1 MIVDKKGLIVVYDC
15 SFKDNNC
22 DKLPSNELDDDGNR
36 VEKYVDVQVTDK
48 AFIQQT
54 FLGASIMDFSVSLG
68 LNSASST
75 LSLRLVEDDLN
86 YGTETRKY
94 RLRDAVSEG
103 YHPWNR
109 NAFPEGLVFN
119 TALNHIIKYDDDDGS
134 PIGYPNYGVL
144 PVGELP
150 DGDNS
155 NVKLDTNGAKGD
167 IFFPPKTGDPVFFKY
182 YLPKELK
189 EECVKEETESSA
201 KVFDDETY
209 GVCKK
214 TDKADAEEMTQE
226 VKDGNG
232 NSPDNEEDC
241 AEVGGT
247 WDEDS
252 SKCNIGLNKTECE
265 EQGGHWVPKSRNL
278 GCDAAFEF
286 NGIFKKYEKTYG
298 TSGVVYN
305 LEVTDPRSLLENTT
319 VILKD
324 VAHRTAPAD
333 AWVTY
338 DSLRKRE
345 RGFKGQANVLNVF
358 GYYESVNFGN
368 SAVNDAGF
376 VWYDHERKLKKENGQ
391 ELINP
396 YQTEHEGW
404 GILSALDTML
414 NNHYWSEFDDDQL
427 PPGKESWGVTWF
439 ASGHNGFGGD
449 RLFSEYVANGE
460 PFGGPLYY
468 GHDDRANTDP
478 APLAERHRNPYI
490 LKHGSR
496 DYVHMHRYKVDL
508 TDLAELSMD
517 KNRGECLDQNGI
529 EMDVPEYDFFYK
541 DKPEKWRCEH
551 AGGLW
556 KDAGTLPF
564 DFRINADKISL
575 LSLIEQVCTSAGA
588 DFFVSLERPDRN
600 AKKEENFSGVI
611 KVTPIFRNRSLVNPV
626 QSSDIITKFEEKN
639 YLSAGIDLALD
650 KEKPLGPFTRP
661 LFEKGHPKYDKDQRQ
676 SILSSASLGYEF
688 GDPKTGIILYGAK
701 RTRMVGVTHLGD
713 RGFDPYYN
721 YSSFFKPS
729 ELFTPGPRVS
739 GFPATDLAYEY
750 LPSTEVDGVT
760 LRHQTLN
767 RLVAKNG
774 KVDAYR
780 DGFYEM
786 ENELTEQEPEWI
798 DGVKT
803 MVDVTYAGYTW
814 NDYGDEYESKGSC
827 SDDQYDNKES
837 CEAVEGNTWKTES
850 YSLSNIQSLF
860 KDYER
865 SGAHYSNDNYLPF
878 YHWKDFQFGSVSIE
892 GADPDDAFEDKT
904 FLPEQLNR
912 INSKFIRDRVEAAG
926 SCQVSSFQDG
936 DETVDLDTQETCE
949 LYGLCG
955 EDNDVPMIEADCDAI
970 EGEHEWTQL
979 KWTPQNG
986 SARSGYL
993 DIYPCWGFEQKVLEH
1008 GTYSNAFDDII
1019 DIKVE
1024 QEPIKGM
1031 YWDDDP
1037 YRDFHPSEG
1046 IFSVFEFYNPGLGQ
1060 CIKIS
1065 CDKNAD
1071 SAKCFS
1077 NEGDE
1082 ILTIGEEDAQE
1093 ETCTAAGTC
1102 QKRKFIVETDDS
1114 PEPLSNLDT
1123 KEACEAE
1130 KYDDGTSKNEWI
1142 SVNKWVNVGDVIDA
1156 IFTDETAAIKV
1167 CETYGGK
1174 NNTVFKEFANNE
1186 TLCTCD
1192 PLQSYRERKPIE
1204 IGITDVFHYTIPAN
1218 LTGPASYCQTGW
1230 RDADPSLVDYLDFS
1244 ESGGDPNADPAV
1256 PPKVTVTVNDVKAFV
1271 PKFKW
1276 ESFCTINS
1284 TCTASDGSEVTE
1296 LHTNELGTG
1305 NEIHKQKGGCE
1316 KACFE
1321 AGQCIDPE
1329 SNNII
1334 ELTEEECKDPY
1345 VWELPDN
1352 GEPIVA
1358 YFLVDFQGGTNP
1370 DKEKRGM
1377 PASKAKTPKAFE
1389 GSFSTGNNDI
1399 VQLVLDETTCVES
1412 LAGVNTNK
1420 KYQYVPIN
1428 SSGEIAAEG
1437 EENKFSSTGG
1447 PYSAK
1452 CDAMSLHSPYYEQCL
1467 HTEGEFEGLPAKYQ
1481 KVDQCLEA
1489 KLKGEKVDWKL
1500 NEIPDTIE
1508 DHYYGKVVERADH
1521 PEPGYIAPRYRI
1533 TKGNCITEV
1542 EVEGGEEGE
1551 TSEQTTIAEID
1562 DTYRPKTKRDPKYSI
1577 AQDCYKATGGKGKID
1592 YSEVD
1597 KALEHL
1603 WQPRTATIPIRI
1615 EGYGGASPTTNEIG
1629 AETNQFDLH
1638 MSLNGDSRY
1647 YMATVTELRHAAI
1660 SFESW
1665 KSYLRAFA
1673 PHLPCYMYAK
1683 NPFFSSVWSGLCP
1696 VVHKE
1701 IKMGIGRASVDALR
1715 SIASG
1720 LSRGLPEM
1728 TFSDAQNHLVSK
1740 KGDAEKLSGAVK
1752 KKKGELTDY
1761 EESKMQLDMAY
1772 KAVRDVATNFYGRKF
1787 LVPLPVIP
1795 PKENFCSGYG
1805 AKKDEDASSGESLLE
1820 KDVRYDNQE
1829 DCEAAGFEWGAHP
1842 DLSKM
1847 LNSSKTTEDKNNW
1860 EIVNSAW
1867 PGGEVNLKNDDNGS
1881 YPTNLNF
1888 WNDDGNLRAFAV
1900 FPEKITNRMNEQ
1912 TQDVG
1917 FNNYDPEKIQMTN
1930 YKILEDF
1937 ENIDDLEIKKLADA
1951 FGGKV
1956 YVEIDVDPKIY
1967 WLHDRSYTERYLGQQ
1982 YFMHETG
1989 NVTPNGT
1996 VFRSSPDGFNEK
2008 RPVHHYVKIGTE
2020 TAKTVVDDRSI
2031 WSLHDLNDPEAGKT
2045 TGICLDSDGAE
2056 VLENDPPLTKDTC
2069 EQTEGNEWYPANTIT
2084 QTNVGESGPKRPYA
2098 LITLPEKIFYQE
2110 NDRVKKTSGNP
2121 FETQTEPAFKLG
2133 FEVPLSE
2140 TKNSKDLFLAWTYQQ
2155 IDDNSVALRNIERIL
2170 NNRTIHSVGGI
2181 DVDRASMIAAA
2192 MKPWHASIPQESNL
2206 YRWGPWVTDFGFG
2219 RTEFDIDTSYH
2230 PAAFG
2235 GEKILYKAA
2244 SDHIYATK
2252 ENHIRKSFESG
2263 SVTLASGPEHKLGSQ
2278 AKFDFPTEVNGQV
2291 INFDHTL
2298 GAYVTDIA
2306 VDVGENGISTRYGF
2320 NSQSRFGDLQAIYE
2334 ERLRKSQKDMI
2345 RNLKKQEED
2354 QRRTKRN
2361 IKEFKD

>member
-1 MIVDKKGLIVVYDC
+1 MTIPQEKLKVIYDC
-15 SFKDNNC
+15 GHKDNDC
-22 DKLPSNELDDDGNR
+22 TKATDPATGEAAEGDA
-36 VEKYVDVQVTDK
+36 YVDPQIKDRD
-48 AFIQQT
+48 FIQQT

-68 LNSASST
+68 LNSATST

-86 YGTETRKY
+86 YGTQVRRY
-94 RLRDAVSEG
+94 QLRDAVSEG
-103 YHPWNR
+103 YHAWNR

-119 TALNHIIKYDDDDGS
+119 PELNHIIGQDDQGND
-134 PIGYPNYGVL
+134 IGYPNYGVL
-144 PVGELP
+144 PIGQLP
-150 DGDNS
+150 DGDNF
-155 NVKLDTNGAKGD
+155 NVGLNVQGAKGD

-182 YLPKELK
+182 YLPKDLRED
-189 EECVKEETESSA
+189 CVREETESSR
-201 KVFDDETY
+201 KVFDVQTY
-209 GVCKK
+209 GVCQTTKDDE
-214 TDKADAEEMTQE
+214 TEMTQE
-226 VKDGNG
+226 VKDENG
-232 NSPDNEEDC
+232 NSPSNEEDC
-241 AEVGGT
+241 AEAGGT
-247 WDEDS
+247 WDG
-252 SKCNIGLNKTECE
+252 SKCNTSLTKDECE
-265 EQGGHWVPKSRNL
+265 EKGGHWVEKSRTL
-278 GCDAAFEF
+278 GCDGAFEF

-305 LEVTDPRSLLENTT
+305 VEVTDPRTLLENTT

-333 AWVTY
+333 AWVTP
-338 DSLRKRE
+338 DSERRRE
-345 RGFKGQANVLNVF
+345 KGFKGQSNVLNVF
-358 GYYESVNFGN
+358 GYYESVNLGN

-376 VWYDHERKLKKENGQ
+376 VWYDHKKKLKKENGQ
-391 ELINP
+391 ELISP
-396 YQTEHEGW
+396 YRSRHEGW

-414 NNHYWSEFDDDQL
+414 NHHYWSEFDNDELGIDDVAL
-427 PPGKESWGVTWF
+427 VS
-439 ASGHNGFGGD
+439 SGMEAFGGD
-449 RLFSEYVANGE
+449 NLFSEYVANGE

-478 APLAERHRNPYI
+478 APLGKRSRNPYI
-490 LKHGSR
+490 LKYGSR
-496 DYVHMHRYKVDL
+496 SHIHIHRYKVDL
-508 TDLAELSMD
+508 TDLAELSID
-517 KNRGECLDQNGI
+517 RNPGVCIDSAGNEIDP
-529 EMDVPEYDFFYK
+529 PEYPGFYK
-541 DKPEKWRCEH
+541 DKPIKWRCENG
-551 AGGLW
+551 GGLW
-556 KDAGTLPF
+556 QDAGTLPF
-564 DFRINADKISL
+564 DFRVNADRISL
-575 LSLIEQVCTSAGA
+575 LSLIEQVCSAAGA

-600 AKKEENFSGVI
+600 VKKEENFSGVI

-626 QSSDIITKFEEKN
+626 QSENIIAKFKERN
-639 YLSAGIDLALD
+639 YLSAAIDLALD
-650 KEKPLGPFTRP
+650 KEKPLGPFTKP

-688 GDPKTGIILYGAK
+688 GDPKTGVVLYGAK
-701 RTRMVGVTHLGD
+701 RTRVVGVTHLGD

-721 YSSFFKPS
+721 YNSFFRPYNVTDPNR
-729 ELFTPGPRVS
+729 LTTG

-760 LRHQTLN
+760 LRHQTLK
-767 RLVAKNG
+767 RLVASNG
-774 KVDAYR
+774 KVDVYR
-780 DGFYEM
+780 DDFYEM
-786 ENELTEQEPEWI
+786 ENEKTEQEPAWV

-814 NDYGDEYESKGSC
+814 NDYGDEYESLGSC

-837 CEAVEGNTWKTES
+837 CESVEGNTWKEES

-860 KDYER
+860 KDYQR

-878 YHWKDFQFGSVSIE
+878 YHWKDFQVGGVSVEDANS
-892 GADPDDAFEDKT
+892 DDNENIEDKT

-912 INSKFIRDRVEAAG
+912 INSKFIRDRVKAAG
-926 SCQVSSFQDG
+926 SCEVSSFQNG
-936 DETVDLDTQETCE
+936 DETVDLGTQETCE
-949 LYGLCG
+949 LYGFCG
-955 EDNDVPMIEADCDAI
+955 EDNPDPMTEADCDAL

-993 DIYPCWGFEQKVLEH
+993 DIYPCWGFEQKVLEY
-1008 GTYSNAFDDII
+1008 GFYSNAFDDII

-1065 CDKNAD
+1065 CNKNAD
-1071 SAKCFS
+1071 ADKCFS

-1082 ILTIGEEDAQE
+1082 ILTIGEEPATE

-1102 QKRKFIVETDDS
+1102 QVIGGTEENNDEANS
-1114 PEPLSNLDT
+1114 SQHNS
-1123 KEACEAE
+1123 KEECLAE
-1130 KYDDGTSKNEWI
+1130 KNGDGTPKNEWVT
-1142 SVNKWVNVGDVIDA
+1142 VNKWVKDGDVIDE
-1156 IFTDETAAIKV
+1156 IFTDDSAAAKV
-1167 CETYGGK
+1167 CAVYGGE
-1174 NNTVFKEFANNE
+1174 NNTVFEPFGNKDK
-1186 TLCTCD
+1186 LCTCD
-1192 PLQSYRERKPIE
+1192 PLSPFRNEEFAY
-1204 IGITDVFHYTIPAN
+1204 TDPEYLTSFAN
-1218 LTGPASYCQTGW
+1218 DCQTGW
-1230 RDADPSLVDYLDFS
+1230 RDADASLVDFLTFS
-1244 ESGGDPNADPAV
+1244 GEAGEEL
-1256 PPKVTVTVNDVKAFV
+1256 VTVNDVKAFI

-1276 ESFCTINS
+1276 ESFCTLNT
-1284 TCTASDGSEVTE
+1284 TCMASDGTEVKE
-1296 LHTNELGTG
+1296 LYTNQLGVG

-1316 KACFE
+1316 KGCFE
-1321 AGQCIDPE
+1321 AGVCTDQAGNVMELSEEDCVNPYTWTPP
-1329 SNNII
+1329 NNV
-1334 ELTEEECKDPY
+1334 D
-1345 VWELPDN
+1345 
-1352 GEPIVA
+1352 PIVA
-1358 YFLVDFQGGTNP
+1358 YFLVDYDKEGNP
-1370 DKEKRGM
+1370 DEQKRGM
-1377 PASKAKTPKAFE
+1377 PASKAKTPEAFQ

-1399 VQLVLDETTCVES
+1399 VQLVLDETTCTS
-1412 LAGVNTNK
+1412 TLPGINTNK
-1420 KYQYVPIN
+1420 NYQYVPIN

-1452 CDAMSLHSPYYEQCL
+1452 CDAMSMHSPYYKQCL

-1481 KVDQCLEA
+1481 KVNECLEA
-1489 KLKGEKVDWKL
+1489 QLKGEKVDWKI
-1500 NEIPDTIE
+1500 NDTAFPVR
-1508 DHYYGKVVERADH
+1508 DPYYFKTVELADH
-1521 PEPGYIAPRYRI
+1521 PDPGYIVPRYRI
-1533 TKGNCITEV
+1533 KKGKCIDENGEEVETEV
-1542 EVEGGEEGE
+1542 
-1551 TSEQTTIAEID
+1551 D
-1562 DTYRPKTKRDPKYSI
+1562 DTFRPKTRRDPDYSI
-1577 AQDCYKATGGKGKID
+1577 AQDCYKATGGKGKMD

-1597 KALEHL
+1597 EALKYL
-1603 WQPRTATIPIRI
+1603 WQPRTATIPIYI
-1615 EGYGGASPTTNEIG
+1615 EGYGGSASNELG
-1629 AETNQFDLH
+1629 GETNQFEEGIQ
-1638 MSLNGDSRY
+1638 LNGNDY

-1683 NPFFSSVWSGLCP
+1683 NPFFSSVWSDLCP
-1696 VVHKE
+1696 VLHKE
-1701 IKMGIGRASVDALR
+1701 VKMGIGRASVDSLR
-1715 SIASG
+1715 SVASG
-1720 LSRGLPEM
+1720 LSRGLAEM
-1728 TFSDAQNHLVSK
+1728 TFSDAQNHLMSK
-1740 KGDAEKLSGAVK
+1740 KGDAEKLRGAVK
-1752 KKKGELTDY
+1752 KEKGELTDY

-1772 KAVRDVATNFYGRKF
+1772 KAVREVATNFYGRKF
-1787 LVPLPVIP
+1787 LVPLPVVP
-1795 PKENFCSGYG
+1795 PKEDFCSGYSG
-1805 AKKDEDASSGESLLE
+1805 KEDVANILA

-1847 LNSSKTTEDKNNW
+1847 LNSSASTEDRNNW

-1867 PGGEVNLKNDDNGS
+1867 PGGEVNLKSDNNGS

-1888 WNDDGNLRAFAV
+1888 WSDDGNLRAFAV

-1912 TQDVG
+1912 TQSVG
-1917 FNNYDPEKIQMTN
+1917 FNNYDPEKIQTTK

-1937 ENIDDLEIKKLADA
+1937 ANIDDPQVKNLADA

-1967 WLHDRSYTERYLGQQ
+1967 WLHDRSYAERILGHQ

-1989 NVTPNGT
+1989 NVTLQN
-1996 VFRSSPDGFNEK
+1996 SPGEE
-2008 RPVHHYVKIGTE
+2008 RQLHAYAEIGTR

-2031 WSLHDLNDPEAGKT
+2031 WTFHDLNDPETGKT
-2045 TGICLDSDGAE
+2045 VGQCNDSEGNPLPE
-2056 VLENDPPLTKDTC
+2056 QDPPLTKDTC
-2069 EQTEGNEWYPANTIT
+2069 EQTEGNKWIAANSIF
-2084 QTNVGESGPKRPYA
+2084 QVDVGESGPKRPYA

-2110 NDRVKKTSGNP
+2110 NDRVKKAKDPSTA
-2121 FETQTEPAFKLG
+2121 ETEPAFKLG

-2140 TKNSKDLFLAWTYQQ
+2140 TKNSKDLFLAWTFQQ
-2155 IDDNSVALRNIERIL
+2155 TDNDAIALRNVERNL
-2170 NNRTIHSVGGI
+2170 NKRVLIPVGGI
-2181 DVDRASMIAAA
+2181 DVDRASMIPAA

-2235 GEKILYKAA
+2235 GEKTLYKAA
-2244 SDHIYATK
+2244 SDSIYATK

-2278 AKFDFPTEVNGQV
+2278 AKFDFPTEVNGQI

-2334 ERLRKSQKDMI
+2334 ERLRKSQRDLI
-2345 RNLKKQEED
+2345 RNLKRQEED

>member
-1 MIVDKKGLIVVYDC
+1 MTIPQEKLVVIYDC
-15 SFKDNNC
+15 SHEDNDC
-22 DKLPSNELDDDGNR
+22 TKATDPATGEAAEGDA
-36 VEKYVDVQVTDK
+36 YVDPQIKDRD
-48 AFIQQT
+48 FIQQT

-68 LNSASST
+68 LNSAAST

-86 YGTETRKY
+86 YGTEVRKY
-94 RLRDAVSEG
+94 LLRDAVSEG

-119 TALNHIIKYDDDDGS
+119 TELNHIIGQDDDGND
-134 PIGYPNYGVL
+134 IGYPNYGVL
-144 PVGELP
+144 PIGELP
-150 DGDNS
+150 DGDNFNVGL
-155 NVKLDTNGAKGD
+155 NVKGAKGD

-182 YLPKELK
+182 YLPKDLK
-189 EECVKEETESSA
+189 EDCVKEETESSR
-201 KVFDDETY
+201 KVFNVQTY
-209 GVCKK
+209 GVCQTTKDD
-214 TDKADAEEMTQE
+214 TTEMTQE
-226 VKDGNG
+226 VKDQNG
-232 NSPDNEEDC
+232 NSPSNEEDC
-241 AEVGGT
+241 AEAGGT
-247 WDEDS
+247 WDG
-252 SKCNIGLNKTECE
+252 SKCNTSLTKDECE
-265 EQGGHWVPKSRNL
+265 EKDGHWVEKSRTL
-278 GCDAAFEF
+278 GCDGAFEF
-286 NGIFKKYEKTYG
+286 NGIFKKYERTYG
-298 TSGVVYN
+298 TSGAIYN
-305 LEVTDPRSLLENTT
+305 IEVTDPRTLLENTT

-324 VAHRTAPAD
+324 VGHRTAPAD
-333 AWVTY
+333 AWVTP

-345 RGFKGQANVLNVF
+345 RGFKGQSNVLNVF
-358 GYYESVNFGN
+358 GYYESVNLGN

-376 VWYDHERKLKKENGQ
+376 VWYDHKRKLKKENGQ

-396 YQTEHEGW
+396 YRSKNAGW

-414 NNHYWSEFDDDQL
+414 NNHYWSEFDNDELSPSDVAL
-427 PPGKESWGVTWF
+427 VS
-439 ASGHNGFGGD
+439 SGMETFGGD
-449 RLFSEYVANGE
+449 GLFSEYVANGE

-478 APLAERHRNPYI
+478 APLAKRSRNPYM
-490 LKHGSR
+490 LKYGSR
-496 DYVHMHRYKVDL
+496 NHIHIHRYKVDL
-508 TDLAELSMD
+508 TDLAELSID
-517 KNRGECLDQNGI
+517 KNPGVCIDSAGN
-529 EMDVPEYDFFYK
+529 EMDPPEHSGFYK
-541 DKPEKWRCEH
+541 DRPIQWRCENG
-551 AGGLW
+551 GGLW
-556 KDAGTLPF
+556 QDAGTLPF
-564 DFRINADKISL
+564 DFRVNADKISL

-600 AKKEENFSGVI
+600 VKKEENFSGII
-611 KVTPIFRNRSLVNPV
+611 KITPIFRSRSLVNPV
-626 QSSDIITKFEEKN
+626 QSSDIITKFEQKN
-639 YLSAGIDLALD
+639 YLSAAIDLALD

-661 LFEKGHPKYDKDQRQ
+661 LFEKGHSKYDKDQRQ

-688 GDPKTGIILYGAK
+688 GDPKTGVVLYGAK

-721 YSSFFKPS
+721 YSSFFRPYNVTDPNS
-729 ELFTPGPRVS
+729 LTTG

-767 RLVAKNG
+767 RLVASNG
-774 KVDAYR
+774 KVDVYR
-780 DGFYEM
+780 DEFYEM
-786 ENELTEQEPEWI
+786 ENEKTEQEPAWV

-803 MVDVTYAGYTW
+803 MVDVTYKGYTW
-814 NDYGDEYESKGSC
+814 NDYGDEYESVGSC
-827 SDDQYDNKES
+827 SDDQYDTKAD
-837 CEAVEGNTWKTES
+837 CEENSATWKEES
-850 YSLSNIQSLF
+850 YLLSNVQSLF
-860 KDYER
+860 KDYQR

-878 YHWKDFQFGSVSIE
+878 YHWKDFQLGSVSVE
-892 GADPDDAFEDKT
+892 GENSDDNESTEDKT

-912 INSKFIRDRVEAAG
+912 INSKFVRDRVKAAG

-1060 CIKIS
+1060 CIRVS
-1065 CDKNAD
+1065 CNENANAD
-1071 SAKCFS
+1071 KCFS

-1082 ILTIGEEDAQE
+1082 IENIPAGDDAPATE

-1102 QKRKFIVETDDS
+1102 QVIGGTEDGNDEANS
-1114 PEPLSNLDT
+1114 SGHNT
-1123 KEACEAE
+1123 KEECLAQ
-1130 KYDDGTSKNEWI
+1130 KNGDGTPKNEWI
-1142 SVNKWVNVGDVIDA
+1142 STNKWVKDGDVIDA

-1167 CETYGGK
+1167 CETYGGE
-1174 NNTVFKEFANNE
+1174 NNTVFETFENKEK
-1186 TLCTCD
+1186 LCTCD
-1192 PLQSYRERKPIE
+1192 PLSPFRGGDFAY
-1204 IGITDVFHYTIPAN
+1204 TDTAYLMGVAN
-1218 LTGPASYCQTGW
+1218 ECQTGW
-1230 RDADPSLVDYLDFS
+1230 RDADPSLFD
-1244 ESGGDPNADPAV
+1244 GGDDGEQFLTFSGTDPE
-1256 PPKVTVTVNDVKAFV
+1256 TVVVKDVKAFV
-1271 PKFKW
+1271 PNFKW

-1284 TCTASDGSEVTE
+1284 TCTASDGSEVKE

-1321 AGQCIDPE
+1321 KGICIDG
-1329 SNNII
+1329 NQNILD
-1334 ELTEEECKDPY
+1334 EFTEEDPCRNAGH
-1345 VWELPDN
+1345 VWQNPNNNE
-1352 GEPIVA
+1352 GPIVA
-1358 YFLVDFQGGTNP
+1358 YFLVDY
-1370 DKEKRGM
+1370 DKEGDADQQKRGM
-1377 PASKAKTPKAFE
+1377 SASKDKTPEAFK
-1389 GSFSTGNNDI
+1389 GSFSTGNNGT
-1399 VQLVLDETTCVES
+1399 VQLVLDETTCISS
-1412 LAGVNTNK
+1412 LASANSSRLKG
-1420 KYQYVPIN
+1420 YQYIPID

-1437 EENKFSSTGG
+1437 EENKFSSIGG

-1452 CDAMSLHSPYYEQCL
+1452 CDAMSIHSPYYEQCL
-1467 HTEGEFEGLPAKYQ
+1467 HTEGEFEGLPTEYQ
-1481 KVDQCLEA
+1481 KVDECLEA
-1489 KLKGEKVDWKL
+1489 KLNGEKVDWKL
-1500 NEIPDTIE
+1500 NDTE
-1508 DHYYGKVVERADH
+1508 FPVKDHYYGKVVEAADH
-1521 PEPGYIAPRYRI
+1521 PEPGYIVPRYRI

-1542 EVEGGEEGE
+1542 QVQEGEEGEEGE
-1551 TSEQTTIAEID
+1551 TTEQTTIAEID
-1562 DTYRPKTKRDPKYSI
+1562 DTFRPKTRRDPNYSI
-1577 AQDCYKATGGKGKID
+1577 PQDCYKASSGKAKID

-1597 KALEHL
+1597 QALKHL

-1615 EGYGGASPTTNEIG
+1615 EGYGGSSSPTANEIG
-1629 AETNQFDLH
+1629 GETNQFEENIR
-1638 MSLNGDSRY
+1638 LNGSDY

-1696 VVHKE
+1696 VIHKE
-1701 IKMGIGRASVDALR
+1701 VKMGIGRASVDALR
-1715 SIASG
+1715 SVASG

-1728 TFSDAQNHLVSK
+1728 TFTEAQNHLVSK

-1752 KKKGELTDY
+1752 KEKGELTDY

-1795 PKENFCSGYG
+1795 PKENFCSGYS
-1805 AKKDEDASSGESLLE
+1805 AKEDQDDPHFSKNILT

-1967 WLHDRSYTERYLGQQ
+1967 WLHDRSYAERVLGQQ

-1989 NVTPNGT
+1989 NVTLQT
-1996 VFRSSPDGFNEK
+1996 SPGEK
-2008 RPVHHYVKIGTE
+2008 RELHAYAEIGTE

-2031 WSLHDLNDPEAGKT
+2031 WTFHDLNDPETGKAV
-2045 TGICLDSDGAE
+2045 GQCFDSEGK
-2056 VLENDPPLTKDTC
+2056 VLPEEDPPLTKDTC
-2069 EQTEGNEWYPANTIT
+2069 EQTEGNKWTAADSMF
-2084 QTNVGESGPKRPYA
+2084 QLDVGESGPKRPYA

-2110 NDRVKKTSGNP
+2110 NDRVKKSKDPSTA
-2121 FETQTEPAFKLG
+2121 ETEPAFKLG

-2140 TKNSKDLFLAWTYQQ
+2140 TKNSKDLFLAWTFQQ
-2155 IDDNSVALRNIERIL
+2155 IDDNSVALRNVERNL
-2170 NNRTIHSVGGI
+2170 NKRVMIPTGGI
-2181 DVDRASMIAAA
+2181 DVSRASMIAAA

>member
-1 MIVDKKGLIVVYDC
+1 MIVDKKDLKVIYDC

-22 DKLPSNELDDDGNR
+22 EKVPSNELDDDGNR
-36 VEKYVDVQVTDK
+36 VEKYVDIQVRDR

-119 TALNHIIKYDDDDGS
+119 TALNHIIGQDDEGND
-134 PIGYPNYGVL
+134 IGYPNYGVL

-155 NVKLDTNGAKGD
+155 NVKLDTSGAKGD

-214 TDKADAEEMTQE
+214 TDKDDAEEMTQE
-226 VKDGNG
+226 VKDENG

-278 GCDAAFEF
+278 GCDTAFEF

-305 LEVTDPRSLLENTT
+305 VEVTDPRGLLENTT

-324 VAHRTAPAD
+324 IAHRTAPAD
-333 AWVTY
+333 AWVTS
-338 DSLRKRE
+338 DSHRRRE
-345 RGFKGQANVLNVF
+345 KGFKGQANVLNVF
-358 GYYESVNFGN
+358 GYYESVNLGN

-391 ELINP
+391 DLINP
-396 YQTEHEGW
+396 YQSEHEGW

-414 NNHYWSEFDDDQL
+414 NNHYWSEFDDDEL
-427 PPGKESWGVTWF
+427 PPGSILD
-439 ASGHNGFGGD
+439 ASGMNVFGGD
-449 RLFSEYVANGE
+449 GLFSEYVANGE

-478 APLAERHRNPYI
+478 APLAERSRNPYI
-490 LKHGSR
+490 LKYGSR
-496 DYVHMHRYKVDL
+496 NHVHIHRYKVDL
-508 TDLAELSMD
+508 TDLAELSID
-517 KNRGECLDQNGI
+517 KNPGECFDQNGI
-529 EMDVPEYDFFYK
+529 QMDVPEYDFFYK

-556 KDAGTLPF
+556 RDAGTLPF

-575 LSLIEQVCTSAGA
+575 LALIEQVCTSAGA

-600 AKKEENFSGVI
+600 VKKEENFSGVI

-626 QSSDIITKFEEKN
+626 QSEDIITKFKERN

-650 KEKPLGPFTRP
+650 KEKPLGPFTKP
-661 LFEKGHPKYDKDQRQ
+661 LFEKGHPKYKEDQRQ

-688 GDPKTGIILYGAK
+688 GDPKTGVILYGAK
-701 RTRMVGVTHLGD
+701 RTRMVGITHLGD

-729 ELFTPGPRVS
+729 ELFTPGSRVG

-774 KVDAYR
+774 KVAAYR
-780 DGFYEM
+780 DDFYEM

-837 CEAVEGNTWKTES
+837 CEAVEGNTWKEEG

-860 KDYER
+860 KDYQR

-878 YHWKDFQFGSVSIE
+878 YHWKDFQFGSVSVE
-892 GADPDDAFEDKT
+892 DADPDDAFEDKT

-926 SCQVSSFQDG
+926 SCEVSSAPNLG
-936 DETVDLDTQETCE
+936 DVRDKSFDERVELDTQEKCE
-949 LYGLCG
+949 RYGFCG
-955 EDNDVPMIEADCDAI
+955 LPEDNPEPMREAVCDAQ

-993 DIYPCWGFEQKVLEH
+993 DIYPCWGFEQKVVKH

-1060 CIKIS
+1060 CIRVS
-1065 CDKNAD
+1065 CDKNAN

-1077 NEGDE
+1077 KEGDE
-1082 ILTIGEEDAQE
+1082 IENIPAGDNAPATE
-1093 ETCTAAGTC
+1093 ETCRAAGTC
-1102 QKRKFIVETDDS
+1102 QVIGGREDNNTESSSTQHSTEEECLEQKN
-1114 PEPLSNLDT
+1114 P
-1123 KEACEAE
+1123 
-1130 KYDDGTSKNEWI
+1130 DGTPKNEWI
-1142 SVNKWVNVGDVIDA
+1142 SVNKWVNVGDAIDG

-1174 NNTVFKEFANNE
+1174 NNTVFEDFANNE
-1186 TLCTCD
+1186 KLCTCNPLSPFRGPKTEFGLDRTFVYTD
-1192 PLQSYRERKPIE
+1192 PTY
-1204 IGITDVFHYTIPAN
+1204 
-1218 LTGPASYCQTGW
+1218 LTGPANPCQTGW
-1230 RDADPSLVDYLDFS
+1230 RDTDPSLVDYLDFS
-1244 ESGGDPNADPAV
+1244 ESGGDPNADPPV
-1256 PPKVTVTVNDVKAFV
+1256 PPKVTVTVNDIKAFV

-1296 LHTNELGTG
+1296 LHINKLGTG

-1321 AGQCIDPE
+1321 AGVCLDGTGNILDEFTE
-1329 SNNII
+1329 SSPC
-1334 ELTEEECKDPY
+1334 EAAGH
-1345 VWELPDN
+1345 VWQNPDN
-1352 GEPIVA
+1352 SEGAIVA
-1358 YFLVDFQGGTNP
+1358 YFLIDFQDGTNP

-1389 GSFSTGNNDI
+1389 GSFSAGNNDI
-1399 VQLVLDETTCVES
+1399 VQLVLDKTTCEES
-1412 LAGVNTNK
+1412 LAGINTNK
-1420 KYQYVPIN
+1420 RYQYVPIN

-1452 CDAMSLHSPYYEQCL
+1452 CDAMSMHSPYYEQCL

-1521 PEPGYIAPRYRI
+1521 PEPGYISPRYRI

-1542 EVEGGEEGE
+1542 TVEGEEGE

-1562 DTYRPKTKRDPKYSI
+1562 DTYRPKTKRDPDYSI
-1577 AQDCYKATGGKGKID
+1577 AQDCYKATGGKAKMD

-1615 EGYGGASPTTNEIG
+1615 EGYGGGSPTSNEIG
-1629 AETNQFDLH
+1629 GETNQFDLH
-1638 MSLNGDSRY
+1638 MSLNGDNHY

-1683 NPFFSSVWSGLCP
+1683 NPFFSSAWSDLCP

-1701 IKMGIGRASVDALR
+1701 IRMGIGRASVDALR
-1715 SIASG
+1715 SVVSG
-1720 LSRGLPEM
+1720 LSRGLPKM
-1728 TFSDAQNHLVSK
+1728 TFTDAQNHLVSK

-1795 PKENFCSGYG
+1795 PKENFCSGYS

-1867 PGGEVNLKNDDNGS
+1867 PGGEVNLNKDDNGS

-1888 WNDDGNLRAFAV
+1888 WSDDGNLRAFAV

-1917 FNNYDPEKIQMTN
+1917 FNNYDPEKIQMSN

-1937 ENIDDLEIKKLADA
+1937 ENIEDLEIKKLADA

-1967 WLHDRSYTERYLGQQ
+1967 WLHDRSYAERYLGQQ

-1989 NVTPNGT
+1989 NVTLQNPG
-1996 VFRSSPDGFNEK
+1996 DK
-2008 RPVHHYVKIGTE
+2008 RHLHDYVKIGTE

-2045 TGICLDSDGAE
+2045 TGICLDSEGTE
-2056 VLENDPPLTKDTC
+2056 VLDDPPLTKDTC

-2121 FETQTEPAFKLG
+2121 FEIQTEPAFKLG

-2140 TKNSKDLFLAWTYQQ
+2140 TKNSEDLFLAWTFQQ
-2155 IDDNSVALRNIERIL
+2155 IDDSSVALRNIERIL
-2170 NNRTIHSVGGI
+2170 NNRTIHSIAGI

-2219 RTEFDIDTSYH
+2219 RTEFDIDASYH

-2244 SDHIYATK
+2244 TDHIYATK
-2252 ENHIRKSFESG
+2252 ENHVKKSFESG
-2263 SVTLASGPEHKLGSQ
+2263 SITLASGPEHKLGSQ
-2278 AKFDFPTEVNGQV
+2278 AEFDFPTNIKGQE
-2291 INFDHTL
+2291 IDFKRTL

-2345 RNLKKQEED
+2345 RSLKKQEED

>member
-1 MIVDKKGLIVVYDC
+1 MIVDKKDLKVIYDC
-15 SFKDNNC
+15 GHEDNDCTKATNTGEAAPAEG
-22 DKLPSNELDDDGNR
+22 DS
-36 VEKYVDVQVTDK
+36 YVDPQIKDR

-119 TALNHIIKYDDDDGS
+119 TALNHIIKYDDDDNGN

-209 GVCKK
+209 GVCQTTKDDQK
-214 TDKADAEEMTQE
+214 EMTQE

-247 WDEDS
+247 WDEDT

-265 EQGGHWVPKSRNL
+265 EQGGHWVPKGRNL
-278 GCDAAFEF
+278 GCDTAFEF

-298 TSGVVYN
+298 TSGIVYN
-305 LEVTDPRSLLENTT
+305 VEVTDPRSLLENTT

-333 AWVTY
+333 AWVTS

-358 GYYESVNFGN
+358 GYYESVNLGN

-376 VWYDHERKLKKENGQ
+376 VWYDHKKKVKKENGQ

-414 NNHYWSEFDDDQL
+414 NNHYWSEFDNDELGIDDVAL
-427 PPGKESWGVTWF
+427 VS
-439 ASGHNGFGGD
+439 SGMEGFGGD
-449 RLFSEYVANGE
+449 NLFSEYVANGE

-478 APLAERHRNPYI
+478 APLAERSRNPYI

-496 DYVHMHRYKVDL
+496 DHVHIHRYKVDL
-508 TDLAELSMD
+508 TDLAELSID
-517 KNRGECLDQNGI
+517 KNPGECFDQNGI

-541 DKPEKWRCEH
+541 DKPKKWRCEH

-600 AKKEENFSGVI
+600 VKKEENFSGVI

-650 KEKPLGPFTRP
+650 KEKPLGPFTKP

-701 RTRMVGVTHLGD
+701 RTRMVGITHLGD

-729 ELFTPGPRVS
+729 ELFTPGS
-739 GFPATDLAYEY
+739 SAGGFPATDLAYEY

-767 RLVAKNG
+767 RLVAING

-780 DGFYEM
+780 DDFYEM
-786 ENELTEQEPEWI
+786 ENELTEQEPAWV

-803 MVDVTYAGYTW
+803 MKDVTYKGYTW

-827 SDDQYDNKES
+827 SDDQYETQED

-860 KDYER
+860 KDYQR

-878 YHWKDFQFGSVSIE
+878 YHWKDFQFGSVSVE
-892 GADPDDAFEDKT
+892 DADPDDTSEDKT

-912 INSKFIRDRVEAAG
+912 INSKFVRDRVEDAG
-926 SCQVSSFQDG
+926 SCQVSSFQNG
-936 DETVDLDTQETCE
+936 DETVDLDTQKTCE
-949 LYGLCG
+949 LYGFC
-955 EDNDVPMIEADCDAI
+955 EADGDHPNPMTKANCDEF
-970 EGEHEWTQL
+970 EGEWTKL

-993 DIYPCWGFEQKVLEH
+993 DIYPCWGFEQKVLTH

-1060 CIKIS
+1060 CIRVS

-1082 ILTIGEEDAQE
+1082 ITTIDDEDATE

-1142 SVNKWVNVGDVIDA
+1142 SVNKWVNVGDAIDG

-1230 RDADPSLVDYLDFS
+1230 RDADPSLFD
-1244 ESGGDPNADPAV
+1244 GGDDGEQFLTFSGTDPE
-1256 PPKVTVTVNDVKAFV
+1256 TVVVNDVKAFV
-1271 PKFKW
+1271 PKFKL

-1296 LHTNELGTG
+1296 LHINKLGTG

-1316 KACFE
+1316 KGCFE
-1321 AGQCIDPE
+1321 APACVHTATKTVIEDMTEGECNE
-1329 SNNII
+1329 SDDHEWKN
-1334 ELTEEECKDPY
+1334 
-1345 VWELPDN
+1345 PDN
-1352 GEPIVA
+1352 SEGAIVA
-1358 YFLVDFQGGTNP
+1358 YFLIDFQDGTNP

-1377 PASKAKTPKAFE
+1377 PASKERSPKAFE

-1399 VQLVLDETTCVES
+1399 VQLVLDKTTCEES
-1412 LAGVNTNK
+1412 LAGINTNK

-1521 PEPGYIAPRYRI
+1521 PEPGYISPRYRI

-1542 EVEGGEEGE
+1542 TVEGEEGE
-1551 TSEQTTIAEID
+1551 TSEKTVIAEID
-1562 DTYRPKTKRDPKYSI
+1562 DTYRPKTRRDPDYSI
-1577 AQDCYKATGGKGKID
+1577 AQDCYKATGGKAKMD

-1615 EGYGGASPTTNEIG
+1615 EGYGSSATNEIG
-1629 AETNQFDLH
+1629 GKTNQFEEGIQ
-1638 MSLNGDSRY
+1638 LNGNDY

-1715 SIASG
+1715 SVVSG
-1720 LSRGLPEM
+1720 LSRGLPKM

-1795 PKENFCSGYG
+1795 PKENFCSGYSG
-1805 AKKDEDASSGESLLE
+1805 KEDVATILA
-1820 KDVRYDNQE
+1820 KDVRYDNQK

-1847 LNSSKTTEDKNNW
+1847 LNSSATTEDRNNW

-1867 PGGEVNLKNDDNGS
+1867 PGGEVNLKNDNNGS

-1888 WNDDGNLRAFAV
+1888 WSDDGNLRAFAV
-1900 FPEKITNRMNEQ
+1900 FPEKIANRMNEQ

-1917 FNNYDPEKIQMTN
+1917 FNNYDPEKIQMSN

-1967 WLHDRSYTERYLGQQ
+1967 WLHDRSYAERVLGQQ

-1989 NVTPNGT
+1989 NVTLNET
-1996 VFRSSPDGFNEK
+1996 VGSNEK
-2008 RPVHHYVKIGTE
+2008 RPVHDYVKIGTE

-2031 WSLHDLNDPEAGKT
+2031 WTFHDLNDPETGKT
-2045 TGICLDSDGAE
+2045 VGQCFDSEGK
-2056 VLENDPPLTKDTC
+2056 VLPEEDPPLTKDTC
-2069 EQTEGNEWYPANTIT
+2069 EQTEGNKWTAADSTF
-2084 QTNVGESGPKRPYA
+2084 QLDVGESGPKRPYA

-2110 NDRVKKTSGNP
+2110 NDRVKKSKDPHTL
-2121 FETQTEPAFKLG
+2121 ETEPAFKLG

-2140 TKNSKDLFLAWTYQQ
+2140 TKNSEDLFLAWTYQQ

-2219 RTEFDIDTSYH
+2219 RTEFDIDASYH

-2244 SDHIYATK
+2244 TDHIYATK
-2252 ENHIRKSFESG
+2252 ENHVKKSFESG
-2263 SVTLASGPEHKLGSQ
+2263 SITLASGPEHKLGSQ
-2278 AKFDFPTEVNGQV
+2278 AEFDFPTTIKGQD
-2291 INFDHTL
+2291 IDFDHTL

-2334 ERLRKSQKDMI
+2334 ERLRKSQRDMI